1 MKGLTKEK
9 AELLAQQFRAKIGVS
24 MKEPISVK
32 TVLRKLNI
40 VTMYRPLSEEFYGLS
55 VKSQNGKMFI
65 LVNSASTRGRQHF
78 TIAHELYH
86 LFFDPNPVPHICTDG
101 LTGAEREANYFASC
115 LLMPKEG
122 VLEMLSSNNLIGDGI
137 NIAVILRL
145 ENYFQV
151 SRATLIY
158 RLKEL
163 NIISEDTRKAL
174 SKIPVWSS
182 AREYGY
188 DLSLYQGGNEGLVIS
203 DFGEK
208 AKRLFDEDK
217 ISEGH
222 YIELLNMIS
231 YGQERY

>member
-1 MKGLTKEK
+1 MKRLTKEK

-40 VTMYRPLSEEFYGLS
+40 VTMYRPLSEKFYGLS

-174 SKIPVWSS
+174 SIIPVWSS

-208 AKRLFDEDK
+208 AKRVYSNLK
-217 ISEGH
+217 VYH
-222 YIELLNMIS
+222 P
-231 YGQERY
+231 

>member
-1 MKGLTKEK
+1 MKRLTKEK

-40 VTMYRPLSEEFYGLS
+40 VTMYRPLSEKFYGLS

-65 LVNSASTRGRQHF
+65 LVNSASTRGRQH
-78 TIAHELYH
+78 
-86 LFFDPNPVPHICTDG
+86 LFFDSNPVPHICTDG